1 MVWRSLSYGAA
12 ALASAGLISALRK
25 MDWRPREPEER
36 AHCYT
41 LGLSVLST
49 TLLTPRAYA
58 AVSRRSGIPHLGKLL
73 IDCASL
79 AGTWTFLPV
88 VNRLRGGPRPRS
100 SWLDSGWLATAA
112 IGILAFL
119 FRRTNTRPLNKP
131 DVAGWYF
138 DAPPSLPYTLTVLG
152 YLMLMHGRTLRVAW
166 PLANAVEEP
175 RARRR
180 ARVQASAWACTVA
193 AMAHECLYA
202 VVTHRGGRYG
212 RGMIAAIRAIFFA
225 SLMLTLFSP
234 VLFDLLAWCQ
244 NYVTHRQLYRL
255 RRLLDQK
262 REGESFLP
270 APIPLVDWLTFDELP
285 LRVEQRAVGI
295 HEGMADLRPY
305 ADLAVATRAA
315 KRCDAMGSTGVDA
328 EAICTAA
335 VLIDATRR
343 RALGRTLGHPAAE
356 LTMPWDDRAPG
367 SPEEDLRYLRKVS
380 RACRSSLVRRIV
392 AATSLPA
399 HTKDRG
405 EVAAA

>member
-12 ALASAGLISALRK
+12 TLTFAGLISALRK

-49 TLLTPRAYA
+49 VLLTPRAYA

-100 SWLDSGWLATAA
+100 SRLDSGWLATAA
-112 IGILAFL
+112 SGTLVLL
-119 FRRTNTRPLNKP
+119 FRRTNTRSP
-131 DVAGWYF
+131 DRPDMAGWYF
-138 DAPPSLPYTLTVLG
+138 DAPPSLPYTLMMLG
-152 YLMLMHGRTLRVAW
+152 YLMLMHGRTLWVAW

-175 RARRR
+175 RARRH

-202 VVTHRGGRYG
+202 VVTHKGGRYG

-225 SLMLTLFSP
+225 CLMLTLFSP

-244 NYVTHRQLYRL
+244 NYVAHRQLYRL
-255 RRLLDQK
+255 RRLLDQN

-270 APIPLVDWLTFDELP
+270 APAPLVDWLTFDELP
-285 LRVEQRAVGI
+285 LRVEQRAIGI

-305 ADLAVATRAA
+305 ADPAVATRAA
-315 KRCDAMGSTGVDA
+315 KRCDAMSITGVDA

-335 VLIDATRR
+335 VLIDAARR
-343 RALGRTLGHPAAE
+343 RALGRTLDHPAESA
-356 LTMPWDDRAPG
+356 MPWDDRAPG
-367 SPEEDLRYLRKVS
+367 SPEEDLRYLLRVG
-380 RACRSSLVRRIV
+380 RACRSSLVRQFV

-399 HTKDRG
+399 HTEDRG
-405 EVAAA
+405 KVAAA